1 MRVITSLLVVLICC
15 AVAGADEPDQTK
27 DTLVYIGTY
36 TQKESRG
43 IYLFKLQTTNLEI
56 SQNITLVPLGLAAET
71 PNPSFLALDLKRR
84 RLFAVNEVNTFQ
96 GKPTG
101 SVSAFS
107 IDPASGKLNL
117 LNQQP
122 SMGTGPC
129 HVVLDKEGRN
139 LLVANYDSG
148 SVAVFPVSE
157 DGRLGEASD
166 VHQHTGSSVN
176 PQRQKGP
183 HAHCVAL
190 DPANKFA
197 FVCDLGLDKVMIYK
211 FDAEHGKLTPND
223 PPFVSLKPGAGP
235 RHMVFRP
242 DGKFAYVVNE
252 MNSTIT
258 SFAYNPE
265 KGALSELES
274 VSTLPGYFDGPNTC
288 AEIGV
293 HPSGKFLYASNRGND
308 TVVLFEIDPDKG
320 TLTWV
325 EEQNT
330 GGKTPRNFGI
340 EPSAKHMAICNQN
353 SDTVLASRIDPGN
366 GRLKPSGAFAKV
378 SSPVCAVFL
387 PPTGP
392 EKSEK

>member
-1 MRVITSLLVVLICC
+1 
-15 AVAGADEPDQTK
+15 
-27 DTLVYIGTY
+27 
-36 TQKESRG
+36 
-43 IYLFKLQTTNLEI
+43 
-56 SQNITLVPLGLAAET
+56 
-71 PNPSFLALDLKRR
+71 
-84 RLFAVNEVNTFQ
+84 
-96 GKPTG
+96 
-101 SVSAFS
+101 
-107 IDPASGKLNL
+107 
-117 LNQQP
+117 
-122 SMGTGPC
+122 
-129 HVVLDKEGRN
+129 
-139 LLVANYDSG
+139 
-148 SVAVFPVSE
+148 
-157 DGRLGEASD
+157 
-166 VHQHTGSSVN
+166 
-176 PQRQKGP
+176 
-183 HAHCVAL
+183 
-190 DPANKFA
+190 
-197 FVCDLGLDKVMIYK
+197 
-211 FDAEHGKLTPND
+211 
-223 PPFVSLKPGAGP
+223 
-235 RHMVFRP
+235 
-242 DGKFAYVVNE
+242 